1 MCYYT
6 QQNASIED
14 LKRRFNA
21 ELDNEETY
29 LQSDFINGFSHPN
42 IPVILNSSPHLITTD
57 YTWGLL
63 PSWAKDIEFRK
74 NTLNAR
80 IESIDEKASFKNI
93 THNRC
98 LIIASAYYEWHWND
112 EKGKS
117 KEKYQINSQDDEI
130 FTFAGLYS
138 SWTDPVTDE
147 IKNTYTMVTTK
158 ANKIMDFVHNHKHR
172 MPIMLKKQDE
182 SAWLDQSMAITEFAF
197 PYEGNLIA
205 LPSN

>member
-29 LQSDFINGFSHPN
+29 LQSHFINGFSHPN
-42 IPVILNSSPHLITTD
+42 IPVILNSSPHLITTH

-63 PSWAKDIEFRK
+63 PYWAKDIEFRK

-80 IESIDEKASFKNI
+80 IESIDEKASLKNI

-98 LIIASAYYEWHWND
+98 LIIASAYYKWHWND

-117 KEKYQINSQDDEI
+117 KDKYQINSQDDEI
-130 FTFAGLYS
+130 FTLQACIPRG
-138 SWTDPVTDE
+138 DPVTDE

-158 ANKIMDFVHNHKHR
+158 ANKIMNFVHNHKHR
-172 MPIMLKKQDE
+172 MPIMLRKQDE
-182 SAWLDQSMAITEFAF
+182 RHGWTSQWL
-197 PYEGNLIA
+197 
-205 LPSN
+205 

>member
-6 QQNASIED
+6 QQMSTID
-14 LKRRFNA
+14 SVKRRFNA
-21 ELDNEETY
+21 EIDNQETY
-29 LQSDFINGFSHPN
+29 LQSDFINGFAHPN
-42 IPVILNSSPHLITTD
+42 IPIILNSSPSLITTD

-80 IESIDEKASFKNI
+80 IETIDEKASFKNI

-117 KEKYQINSQDDEI
+117 KDKYQINSQDDEI

-138 SWTDPVTDE
+138 TWRDPVSDQ
-147 IKNTYTMVTTK
+147 IKSTYTMVTTK
-158 ANKIMDFVHNHKHR
+158 ANETMRFVHNHKMR
-172 MPIMLKKQDE
+172 MPIMLKRDDE
-182 SAWLDQSMAITEFAF
+182 SAWLDQSVKMEEFAY
-197 PYEGNLIA
+197 PYQGNLIA
-205 LPSN
+205 FQV

>member
-6 QQNASIED
+6 QQSAAIENV
-14 LKRRFNA
+14 KRRFNA
-21 ELDNEETY
+21 NVDNEENY
-29 LQSDFINGFSHPN
+29 LQADFINGFSYPN
-42 IPVILNSSPHLITTD
+42 IPIILDSTPNVITTD

-63 PSWAKDIEFRK
+63 PTWAKDIEFRK

-80 IESIDEKASFKNI
+80 IETIDEKASFKNI

-117 KEKYQINSQDDEI
+117 KDKYQINSQDDEI

-138 SWTDPVTDE
+138 TWRNPVSDE
-147 IKNTYTMVTTK
+147 VKNTYTMVTTK
-158 ANKIMDFVHNHKHR
+158 ANKTMQYIHNHKMR
-172 MPIMLKKQDE
+172 MPIMLRRNDE
-182 SAWLDQSMAITEFAF
+182 LAWLDESVKIEDFAF

-205 LPSN
+205 FQV